1 MGHPP
6 SMTWQNP
13 DDATLRAIFERTKTI
28 ALVGASPKPQRASH
42 GVMRYLLSVGYQVIP
57 IRPGG
62 GEVLGL
68 PCVASLSDLDVVPDL
83 VDVFRA
89 SEHVGP
95 IVDEAIALK
104 VPVIWLQDGVFDL
117 VAGAK
122 ATAAGAM
129 VVMNDCTLRAHR
141 RLVQGSAR

>member
-1 MGHPP
+1 
-6 SMTWQNP
+6 MTWQNP